1 MTIYSP
7 PRRAPRG
14 TRLIFLI
21 GPIQGA
27 ADWQG
32 DAATIIGKKA
42 PGIVIASPRSG
53 MWEPGLAKSEKARL
67 FNIQREWEWDHI
79 ELAIEEGCAL
89 VYLDQEAEYIPGR
102 SFAQTSRIEFSL
114 ILGWLTGGKG
124 SPFRPFKGQ
133 GVTAPPVRRI
143 VFGAHPKFSGRRYLA
158 DLLESHRFV
167 LHGTLDAT
175 CEAAI
180 KMYSRR

>member
-79 ELAIEEGCAL
+79 ELAIRLDFTDEYRLPGSAIFDCKGGQARPLIFRQRRRVLQGPAHLEKWML
-89 VYLDQEAEYIPGR
+89 VPTICKR
-102 SFAQTSRIEFSL
+102 
-114 ILGWLTGGKG
+114 
-124 SPFRPFKGQ
+124 
-133 GVTAPPVRRI
+133 
-143 VFGAHPKFSGRRYLA
+143 
-158 DLLESHRFV
+158 
-167 LHGTLDAT
+167 
-175 CEAAI
+175 
-180 KMYSRR
+180 